1 MKMKQYRTRVVYT
14 VTREDVDKS
23 TLRQAK
29 SQFDWILDE
38 IGEWLYGGTGK
49 SEKIE
54 ARLEVY
60 DEDNKRWMEVKT

>member
-14 VTREDVDKS
+14 VTREDVEKS

-29 SQFDWILDE
+29 EDFGCIEDE
-38 IGEWLYGGTGK
+38 TGEWLYGGTGK
-49 SEKIE
+49 SETIE
-54 ARLEVY
+54 ARLEIY